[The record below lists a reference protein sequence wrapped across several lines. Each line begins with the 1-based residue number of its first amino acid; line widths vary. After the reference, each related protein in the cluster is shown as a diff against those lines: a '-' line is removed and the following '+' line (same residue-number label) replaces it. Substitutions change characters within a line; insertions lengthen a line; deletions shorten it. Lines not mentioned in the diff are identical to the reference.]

1 MICYDVI
8 LMKRKIG
15 FIVGIIGVL
24 VVGYVLVRVLSNRGP
39 KIGELRIDS
48 QTPASIFLDNKN
60 IGKTPYRDKI
70 AAGEYT
76 MKLVS
81 DSTTSQLT
89 SWQGKVTVGQNLLT
103 FVNANLG
110 ETDLTTAIDI
120 VWLEKITS
128 KQSEL
133 SVTTSPDGAT
143 VLVDDVSRGVTPL
156 SIQDISPGD
165 HSISVT
171 NTGFLTRSIKIKTTA
186 GYRVI
191 ANLKLALSGASQDI
205 VATEEAST
213 SAVLETPTPKLSGTP
228 KISPTGKTS
237 GTPTP
242 TPKSVTSTTNDPAK
256 PYVVIKDTPTGFL
269 RVRMEPSTSASE
281 AGRVNPGEKYALLD
295 TKNTWYQ
302 IKFDGKNL
310 GWVSGQYADKV
321 E

>member
-1 MICYDVI
+1 
-8 LMKRKIG
+8 MKRKIG
-15 FIVGIIGVL
+15 FIAGIIGL
-24 VVGYVLVRVLSNRGP
+24 LIVGYIVVRLFSNRGP
-39 KIGELRIDS
+39 KTGELRVDS

-70 AAGEYT
+70 TAGEYT

-156 SIQDISPGD
+156 SIQDIAPGD

-191 ANLKLALSGASQDI
+191 ANLKMALSGSPQDI
-205 VATEEAST
+205 VASEEST
-213 SAVLETPTPKLSGTP
+213 SSAVLETPTPKLSVTP
-228 KISPTGKTS
+228 KVSPTGKVS
-237 GTPTP
+237 ATPSP
-242 TPKSVTSTTNDPAK
+242 TPKSGASTTTDPAK

-281 AGRVNPGEKYALLD
+281 AGRVNPGEKYSLLD
-295 TKNTWYQ
+295 TKNAWYQ

>member
-1 MICYDVI
+1 
-8 LMKRKIG
+8 MKRKIA
-15 FIVGIIGVL
+15 FIAGIFGLLII
-24 VVGYVLVRVLSNRGP
+24 GYVLVRFLSNRGP
-39 KIGELRIDS
+39 KTGELRVDS

-60 IGKTPYRDKI
+60 IGKTPFRDKI

-103 FVNANLG
+103 FVNANLSDS
-110 ETDLTTAIDI
+110 DLTTAIDV

-143 VLVDDVSRGVTPL
+143 ILVDDVSRGVTPL
-156 SIQDISPGD
+156 SIQDISAGD

-171 NTGFLTRSIKIKTTA
+171 NNGFLTRSIKIKTTA

-191 ANLKLALSGASQDI
+191 ANLKLALSGSTQNIAD
-205 VATEEAST
+205 TEEAST
-213 SAVLETPTPKLSGTP
+213 SADLETPTPKTSATP
-228 KISPTGKTS
+228 KVSPTGKTS
-237 GTPTP
+237 ITPTP
-242 TPKSVTSTTNDPAK
+242 TAKSGASTTTDPEK

-269 RVRMEPSTSASE
+269 RVRLEPSTAASE
-281 AGRVNPGEKYALLD
+281 AGRVNPGEKYSLLD
-295 TKNTWYQ
+295 TKSTWYQ

>member
-1 MICYDVI
+1 
-8 LMKRKIG
+8 MKRKIA
-15 FIVGIIGVL
+15 FIAGIFGLLIIGF
-24 VVGYVLVRVLSNRGP
+24 VLVRFLSNRGP
-39 KIGELRIDS
+39 KFGELRVDS

-60 IGKTPYRDKI
+60 IGKTPYRDKV

-89 SWQGKVTVGQNLLT
+89 SWQGKITVGQNLLT
-103 FVNANLG
+103 FVNANLS
-110 ETDLTTAIDI
+110 ESDLSTAIDI

-156 SIQDISPGD
+156 SIQDLTAGD
-165 HSISVT
+165 PSISVT

-191 ANLKLALSGASQDI
+191 ANLKLALSGTPQVETSAD
-205 VATEEAST
+205 EASS
-213 SAVLETPTPKLSGTP
+213 SATMESPTPKTSTTP
-228 KISPTGKTS
+228 KSTPSVKTT

-242 TPKSVTSTTNDPAK
+242 TPSSGASTSKDPEK
-256 PYVVIKDTPTGFL
+256 PYVLIKDTPTGFL
-269 RVRMEPSTSASE
+269 RVRLEPSTSASE
-281 AGRVNPGEKYALLD
+281 AGRVNPGEKYSLID
-295 TKNTWYQ
+295 TKSSWYQ

-310 GWVSGQYADKV
+310 GWVSGQYAEKV